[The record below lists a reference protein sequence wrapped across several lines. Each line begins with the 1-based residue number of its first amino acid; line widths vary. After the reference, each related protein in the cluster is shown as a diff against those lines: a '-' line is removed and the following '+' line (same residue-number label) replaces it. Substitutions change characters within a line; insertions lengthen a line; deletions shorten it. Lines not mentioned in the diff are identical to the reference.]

1 MPPVVQIVPRL
12 PPAVCGVGDYALRL
26 AGALAGQGVE
36 TGFVSAAG
44 GADTSAP
51 WDIRNLPSR
60 TAASLCHALDQS
72 GAGVVLLQFSGYGYA
87 DRGLCWWLPAGLR
100 QWRGGGGKR
109 RVVTVFHE
117 LYATGP
123 IWRSSFWT
131 AWPQRNIARA
141 IAGLSDAVF
150 VTSQAGQETLAR
162 LRPDLGATVLPVFS
176 NIGELPDPAPLHLR
190 GDAAIVFGSA
200 GPRRRAY
207 EALAPLGPEF
217 GQSLRR
223 MGVARIIDIG
233 GGAMAPQQLGSLPV
247 EPRGILPA
255 PEVSDLLAQAR
266 VGLLAYSSHVI
277 TKSGIFAAYLAHG
290 VLAVKAPMGGALP
303 SDLRAGREFAR
314 PQDIAAPGFDPE
326 AVART
331 GHRWYQARGL
341 EQTAAQIARS
351 LP

>member
-1 MPPVVQIVPRL
+1 MPRVIQIVPHL
-12 PPAVCGVGDYALRL
+12 PPVVCGVGDYALRL
-26 AGALAGQGVE
+26 ASALSGQGIE
-36 TGFVSAAG
+36 TAFIAADG
-44 GADTSAP
+44 NAQPLAEPSIT
-51 WDIRNLPSR
+51 NLPAR
-60 TAASLCHALDQS
+60 TASALR
-72 GAGVVLLQFSGYGYA
+72 GVLEHSRAATVLLQFSGYGYA

-100 QWRGGGGKR
+100 QWLGGGADR
-109 RVVTVFHE
+109 RLVTVFHE

-131 AWPQRNIARA
+131 AWPQREIARR
-141 IAGLSDAVF
+141 IARLSDAAF
-150 VTSQAGQETLAR
+150 VTSQTGQETLAR

-233 GGAMAPQQLGSLPV
+233 GGAVAPQQLGGLPV

-290 VLAVKAPMGGALP
+290 VLAVNAPMGGALP